1 MTKKQK
7 KLLYRIIISA
17 VLFISAEIINRFTS
31 ITVLYAALYI
41 AAYLTV
47 GYDILKKAINGIM
60 HLKML
65 DESFLMT
72 VASLG
77 AFGLGMFS
85 EACFVM
91 LFYQTGEL
99 FQSCAVGKS
108 RRSISALMDIM
119 PEYAYVES
127 DGKII
132 QKDPSEVCPND
143 IIVIKAGERIP
154 LDGIVKDGTST
165 LDTSALTGESV
176 PVSVKCGDSVLSGSI
191 NLNGTL
197 RVEVTKPYENSAVAK
212 IMELVENASS
222 EKSKAENF
230 ITSFAKYYTPIVVI
244 AAVVTAVIPSLI
256 TGDFASWI
264 KRALIFLVVSC
275 PCALVVSV
283 PLTFFS
289 AIGRASSKGV
299 LIKGSGYIEKLAKAE
314 TAVFDKTGTITEGNL
329 YVVNTSP
336 ANDYSENELISLAA
350 AAEKYSS
357 HPISSAIS
365 AYAEKNGC
373 TLPQTLNNTETAGYG
388 ITAEYNEKTILAGN
402 EKLMKKYNINYT
414 ECTDTGT
421 IVYVAFDG
429 KFAGSITVADKL
441 KENAAQTMADLKKLG
456 VTKTVMLTGDKKKI
470 AEQTA
475 KNAGIDE
482 YYAELLPDGKVEKLR
497 ELIQKSKCTVFTGD
511 GINDAPS
518 LAIADVGIA
527 MGAMGSDAAI
537 EAADI
542 VLTDDN
548 TNKIPFAIRLS
559 KATIRIVNQNIVF
572 ALAVKFAV
580 LAFTALDI
588 TDMGSAVFADVGVLV
603 IAIANAMRAQY
614 IK

>member
-336 ANDYSENELISLAA
+336 ANGYSENELISLAA

-365 AYAEKNGC
+365 AYSEKNGC
-373 TLPQTLNNTETAGYG
+373 TLPQTLNHTETAGYG

-559 KATIRIVNQNIVF
+559 KATIKIVNQNIVF

>member
-132 QKDPSEVCPND
+132 QKDPSLVCPND

-176 PVSVKCGDSVLSGSI
+176 PVCVKCGDSVLSGSI

-222 EKSKAENF
+222 EKSKSENF

-299 LIKGSGYIEKLAKAE
+299 LIKGSGYIEKLTKAE

-365 AYAEKNGC
+365 SYAEKNGC
-373 TLPQTLNNTETAGYG
+373 TLPQTLNHTETAGYG

-559 KATIRIVNQNIVF
+559 KATIKIVNQNIVF